1 MRLGGVVH
9 RRDHVLENRLI
20 FSYRLGGRRF
30 RLLDRRFSRWRRG
43 NRVRIEARSL
53 QFVANKPRAQ
63 YAGDLVIIEDIG
75 VDRINRHDRATG
87 FQDDKVA
94 RL

>member
-9 RRDHVLENRLI
+9 RRDHVLENRLV

-30 RLLDRRFSRWRRG
+30 RILNRPLWRWRRG
-43 NRVRIEARSL
+43 NRVGIEARSL
-53 QFVANKPRAQ
+53 QFVADKPRAQ
-63 YAGDLVIIEDIG
+63 YARDLVIIEDIG

-87 FQDDKVA
+87 SQDDKVA